1 MPASAMVRVR
11 SFWPCLS
18 ETFSLRACSN
28 NRLRSG
34 NSDGGLRLAPLG
46 LPLWPGLNWYSLGG
60 RPGPTLYSSADAGV
74 AETVRLLQ
82 PFCPLFPFD
91 DGLEAMMKPFHKFD
105 LVSRAEAFVMVWS
118 FPITDSLG
126 SV

>member
-11 SFWPCLS
+11 SFSPCLS
-18 ETFSLRACSN
+18 VTFSLRACSN

-34 NSDGGLRLAPLG
+34 NSEGGLRLAPLG

-74 AETVRLLQ
+74 AETR
-82 PFCPLFPFD
+82 FCPLFPFD
-91 DGLEAMMKPFHKFD
+91 DGLEATMKSFHN
-105 LVSRAEAFVMVWS
+105 
-118 FPITDSLG
+118 
-126 SV
+126 